1 MIHFLYRKNQMI
13 QTDTMMTR
21 CSLNKIQYIHEKPVK
36 RGYADEARHWRYN
49 SSRDYEG
56 VHGLLEIERFQ

>member
-1 MIHFLYRKNQMI
+1 MI